1 MQKPW
6 ANPEFA
12 LCLWKMSTLNSF
24 TWWFERTSRMFT
36 GVSSSLPVTSASKLI
51 GGRAHSVGHKTSRHT
66 ASCKQLL
73 FRTVC
78 SQWSLTAG
86 GVQPGNGVSMLETL
100 LPWKNPLEFPDSRNT
115 ALKLSLEF
123 HQWPKPHSWHHSTEI
138 QHRPIC
144 SLHQLVEFY
153 FIVLEFWVL
162 LHTHPEHELIKLK
175 VPPYVGG
182 VLNEWCC

>member
-6 ANPEFA
+6 AKPEFA

-51 GGRAHSVGHKTSRHT
+51 GGRAHSLGHKTSRHT

-78 SQWSLTAG
+78 SQRSLIAG
-86 GVQPGNGVSMLETL
+86 GVQPGNGVCLPRWRHYWPERTL
-100 LPWKNPLEFPDSRNT
+100 WNFLIQGILRWNSLSNSTSDPSLTPGIIL
-115 ALKLSLEF
+115 LKS
-123 HQWPKPHSWHHSTEI
+123 STD
-138 QHRPIC
+138 
-144 SLHQLVEFY
+144 LFA
-153 FIVLEFWVL
+153 
-162 LHTHPEHELIKLK
+162 
-175 VPPYVGG
+175 PYI
-182 VLNEWCC
+182 N